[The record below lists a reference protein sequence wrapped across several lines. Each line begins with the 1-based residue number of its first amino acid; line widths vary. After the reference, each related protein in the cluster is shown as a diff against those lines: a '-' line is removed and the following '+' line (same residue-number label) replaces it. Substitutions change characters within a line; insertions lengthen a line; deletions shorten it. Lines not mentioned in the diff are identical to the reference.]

1 MHSQNCH
8 VFALSGCSEGS
19 PVDSARSS
27 LHGQCQLFKA
37 DNAHDL
43 VSHQL
48 PNTSHVEQF
57 VRLASAGKCSSNA
70 ASVVGLGLAAQDSA
84 ARFTEICSLQRQ
96 SSSSSSNANSQV
108 YQKPGVSSLSP
119 VTNSGCAELQT
130 ALASPASRR
139 MPNVS
144 PQRLQQESSSVS
156 TLAQS
161 PSGPVLP
168 KAPGQGIYKMASPA
182 RQKAAVTSL
191 GNNFPKWNSKATS
204 TSAWTVTMA
213 TDDTPKFATPP
224 VGKTASCSRTASGNV
239 VATVSSSGHKP
250 RPSTFRA
257 AASTDQSAVARVTSS
272 SSSTVSEEAV
282 ADAFWLSQARQN
294 SQNEDSS
301 KATMFEELLQRIPL
315 ESWPIVLESCLNSQ
329 ELNRAMTAEAR
340 LFDTGGSSKLTK
352 HITHDHLY
360 PVHGK
365 AMAAKTTAQSWR
377 PSNEVQTVSA
387 IRGASPCN
395 AGFIIGQQCNKN
407 LGDRTPEYS
416 QQQFIKTSI
425 PSSSHD
431 SIQIPGR
438 WILLDSTLC

>member
-1 MHSQNCH
+1 MHSQKFH

-27 LHGQCQLFKA
+27 LHGQGQLYKA
-37 DNAHDL
+37 DDAHDL

-57 VRLASAGKCSSNA
+57 VRLASGKCSNA
-70 ASVVGLGLAAQDSA
+70 AASVGLGLAAQDSTT

-96 SSSSSSNANSQV
+96 SSLSSNANSQA
-108 YQKPGVSSLSP
+108 YQKPGISSSP

-144 PQRLQQESSSVS
+144 PQRLQQESSSLS

-168 KAPGQGIYKMASPA
+168 KAPGQGIYKMVSPA
-182 RQKAAVTSL
+182 RQKVAVTSL
-191 GNNFPKWNSKATS
+191 GNNFPKWNSKPTS
-204 TSAWTVTMA
+204 TSAWTITMA
-213 TDDTPKFATPP
+213 TDDMPKFAAP
-224 VGKTASCSRTASGNV
+224 VGKTASCSRTTSGNV
-239 VATVSSSGHKP
+239 VATVSSSGHRP

-257 AASTDQSAVARVTSS
+257 VASTDQSAVARVASS
-272 SSSTVSEEAV
+272 PSSTVSEEAV

-340 LFDTGGSSKLTK
+340 LFDAGGSGKLTK

-360 PVHGK
+360 PIHGK
-365 AMAAKTTAQSWR
+365 AVAAKTTAQSWR

-387 IRGASPCN
+387 ICGTSPCN

-416 QQQFIKTSI
+416 QRQFIKTSI

>member
-1 MHSQNCH
+1 MHFQNFR
-8 VFALSGCSEGS
+8 VFTLSGCSEGS
-19 PVDSARSS
+19 PTIDSARSS
-27 LHGQCQLFKA
+27 LHGQGQPYKA

-48 PNTSHVEQF
+48 PTTSQIEQF
-57 VRLASAGKCSSNA
+57 VRLTSGKSSNA
-70 ASVVGLGLAAQDSA
+70 TTSVGLGLAAKDSTV
-84 ARFTEICSLQRQ
+84 RFTEMCSLQRQ
-96 SSSSSSNANSQV
+96 SGSNSNSQV
-108 YQKPGVSSLSP
+108 HQKPGISSSL
-119 VTNSGCAELQT
+119 VTNSGCSELQT
-130 ALASPASRR
+130 ALASPASCR

-156 TLAQS
+156 SLAQS

-168 KAPGQGIYKMASPA
+168 KASGQGIYKMVSPA

-191 GNNFPKWNSKATS
+191 VNSFPKWNSKTTS

-213 TDDTPKFATPP
+213 TDHTPKFATP
-224 VGKTASCSRTASGNV
+224 VSKTVSCSRVTSGNV
-239 VATVSSSGHKP
+239 VATVSSSGHRP

-257 AASTDQSAVARVTSS
+257 VASTDKSTVARVASS
-272 SSSTVSEEAV
+272 QSNTAPEEAV
-282 ADAFWLSQARQN
+282 VDAFWPSQAKQN

-340 LFDTGGSSKLTK
+340 LLDTSSSSKLTK
-352 HITHDHLY
+352 HINHDHLY

-365 AMAAKTTAQSWR
+365 TVAAKTTAQSWQ
-377 PSNEVQTVSA
+377 PSNKVQTVSS
-387 IRGASPCN
+387 IRGTSPCN
-395 AGFIIGQQCNKN
+395 AGFVIGQQCNKT

-431 SIQIPGR
+431 NIQIPGR
-438 WILLDSTLC
+438 WILLDSTLY